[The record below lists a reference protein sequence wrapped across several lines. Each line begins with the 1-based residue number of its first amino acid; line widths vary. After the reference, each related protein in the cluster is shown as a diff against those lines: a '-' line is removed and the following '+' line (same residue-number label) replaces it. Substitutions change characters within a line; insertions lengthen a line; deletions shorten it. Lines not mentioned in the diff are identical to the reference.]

1 MPFWL
6 PCTLNC
12 RFLQNSTS
20 NKFILNNTSADISRF
35 NIFYAGK
42 LPLFFPSYQYTHG
55 GRIDNSVT
63 FTSLAAITFELQK
76 RQSISSH
83 MTRRN
88 SVSLLKYSSNLF
100 QTWCTS
106 RHYIHT
112 VLLANYNQ
120 DTLLRKKF
128 QCFRPLFYYFLLKKC

>member
-1 MPFWL
+1 M
-6 PCTLNC
+6 
-12 RFLQNSTS
+12 
-20 NKFILNNTSADISRF
+20 
-35 NIFYAGK
+35 FYAGK
-42 LPLFFPSYQYTHG
+42 LPLFFPSYQYMHG

-63 FTSLAAITFELQK
+63 FASIAAIIFELQK

-88 SVSLLKYSSNLF
+88 SVSLLKYSRNLF

-106 RHYIHT
+106 RHYIYT

-128 QCFRPLFYYFLLKKC
+128 QCFRPLFFYFLLNKC